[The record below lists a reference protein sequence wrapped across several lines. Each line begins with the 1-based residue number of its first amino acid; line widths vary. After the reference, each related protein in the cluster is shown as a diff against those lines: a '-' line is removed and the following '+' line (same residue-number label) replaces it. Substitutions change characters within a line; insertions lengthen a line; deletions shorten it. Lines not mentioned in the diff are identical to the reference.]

1 MADGRR
7 MKKLSKG
14 LGDTQMA
21 HNRRVSAFER
31 SDFAEWSD
39 SKKLDPVERLAARWL
54 TDADALRR
62 NDQPEMAKV
71 LERHAKE
78 LKQAMSGRK

>member
-1 MADGRR
+1 MANTPR

-31 SDFAEWSD
+31 SDFAAWAD
-39 SKKLDPVERLAARWL
+39 AKKLDPAEKLAARWL
-54 TDADALRR
+54 TDADVLRR

-78 LKQAMSGRK
+78 LKQALSGKK